1 MTNIFS
7 AQKIGCSCST
17 ALRIAKLEKDAIIP
31 TKSNKTD
38 AGYDL
43 HAIEETVIPARGRSL
58 VRTGIAMAIPE
69 GYAGLIWPRSGTAV
83 KAGLDVLA
91 GVVDSGYRGEVC
103 VVLQNHSDTDYT
115 IRKGDRAA
123 QMLIQ
128 KVGCVTVLLVSSLD
142 ETDRGTGGF
151 GSTGK

>member
-1 MTNIFS
+1 
-7 AQKIGCSCST
+7 
-17 ALRIAKLEKDAIIP
+17 
-31 TKSNKTD
+31 
-38 AGYDL
+38 
-43 HAIEETVIPARGRSL
+43 
-58 VRTGIAMAIPE
+58 MAIPE

-115 IRKGDRAA
+115 IKKGDRAA